1 MPVSSMTGFAR
12 SQTQAAGME
21 IAWELRSV
29 NGKGLDLRLRLPTGL
44 DPSEAEIRRIL
55 SAAFSRG
62 NLQAAL
68 SLQRTEA
75 PLAFQLNET
84 LLAELT
90 RLSNQLVRNGHASM
104 PTADGLLALRGVVEV
119 AEREGVELDEAAAT
133 AVLLSLHEAV
143 AALAQ
148 ARQAE
153 GAALRAVL
161 ERRLDE
167 IAALA
172 DAAEA
177 DPARRPDVIRDRLRM
192 QVEDLVGASGGTLE
206 PERLYV
212 EAALLATRADIREE
226 LDRLHAH
233 VEAARELLRAG
244 GPVGR
249 RLEFLS
255 QEFNRESNTLCS
267 KSNATS
273 LTAIGLQLKVVV
285 DQFREQVQNLE

>member
-12 SQTQAAGME
+12 SQTQASGME

-29 NGKGLDLRLRLPTGL
+29 NGKGLDLRLRLPAGL

-119 AEREGVELDEAAAT
+119 AEREEVELDEATTT
-133 AVLLSLHEAV
+133 AVLVSLREAV